1 MKGREGWA
9 RWRWEPLIAFEDNE
23 PQSPTRDPPLWQLWR
38 RFSLHVH
45 RFEGRTRLRLQLNP
59 SLLKLHFETTRYGLI
74 FVCGVHTD
82 IKTRDT
88 SFNVLVR
95 ETNSESGALSSCCD
109 YVIQSSLKP
118 WRCRVPG
125 RTPAR
130 LNPQQGSVV
139 LTILSPFYC
148 KSLK

>member
-1 MKGREGWA
+1 MFLKTLSHKAPRGILRLA
-9 RWRWEPLIAFEDNE
+9 A
-23 PQSPTRDPPLWQLWR
+23 R

-45 RFEGRTRLRLQLNP
+45 RFEGRTCLRLQLKR
-59 SLLKLHFETTRYGLI
+59 SLLKLHFETTRYGLSLCVECTLI
-74 FVCGVHTD
+74 YM
-82 IKTRDT
+82 TRRLM
-88 SFNVLVR
+88 SLCEKKR
-95 ETNSESGALSSCCD
+95 TNSESGAPSSCCD

-125 RTPAR
+125 RTPTH